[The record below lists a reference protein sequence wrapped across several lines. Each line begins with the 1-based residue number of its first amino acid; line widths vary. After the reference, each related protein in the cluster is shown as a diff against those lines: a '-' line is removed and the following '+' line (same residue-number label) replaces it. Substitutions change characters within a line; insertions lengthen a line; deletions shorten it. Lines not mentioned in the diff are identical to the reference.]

1 MRTFHYEIPLSG
13 DLPTSTTGMLDFTH
27 YLEQG
32 LKDGPDCLM
41 AYCIFPSD
49 SDVLESISLKGQNGQ
64 FTSLNLFTY
73 TKLYEGS
80 ENDLKACVAEN
91 LAMASE
97 EACLKTPVTV
107 NGNMIDHGLTGENPD
122 ILYHITEADRLP
134 DILQNGLIPG
144 NGSNHYKDMEN
155 HTYLCEGVDIAPWLC
170 ALPHLKHPAVVKVNT
185 KDIPSLEPGRFFT
198 DRSYIPDGYGEYRT
212 KGTIPPSAIQKIDL
226 TENTDLS
233 NIIRGQMKDACTLAL
248 DKDSR
253 NEVTRGLSRLSELG
267 FDNLSSL
274 PEEGNERYPWDNP
287 EIAENTN
294 KTIEA
299 LPWDDPKSFEDAINA
314 ISWDEPKQER

>member
-49 SDVLESISLKGQNGQ
+49 SDVLENISLKGKNGQ

-107 NGNMIDHGLTGENPD
+107 NGEVKDHGLTGENPEV
-122 ILYHITEADRLP
+122 LYHITEVDRLP

-155 HTYLCEGVDIAPWLC
+155 HTYLCEGWILRPGCAPCLIW
-170 ALPHLKHPAVVKVNT
+170 
-185 KDIPSLEPGRFFT
+185 S
-198 DRSYIPDGYGEYRT
+198 
-212 KGTIPPSAIQKIDL
+212 
-226 TENTDLS
+226 
-233 NIIRGQMKDACTLAL
+233 IR
-248 DKDSR
+248 
-253 NEVTRGLSRLSELG
+253 
-267 FDNLSSL
+267 
-274 PEEGNERYPWDNP
+274 RY
-287 EIAENTN
+287 
-294 KTIEA
+294 
-299 LPWDDPKSFEDAINA
+299 
-314 ISWDEPKQER
+314 

>member
-49 SDVLESISLKGQNGQ
+49 SDVLESISLKEQNGH

-97 EACLKTPVTV
+97 EACLKTPITV
-107 NGNMIDHGLTGENPD
+107 NGEVKDHGLTGENPEV
-122 ILYHITEADRLP
+122 LYHITEADRLP

-170 ALPHLKHPAVVKVNT
+170 ALPHLEHPVILKVNT
-185 KDIPSLEPGRFFT
+185 KDISGLEPGRFFT

-212 KGTIPPSAIQKIDL
+212 KGTIPPSAIQKVDL
-226 TENTDLS
+226 TDAPLLS
-233 NIIRGQMKDACTLAL
+233 DVMHAQMEEACSLAQ
-248 DKDSR
+248 DKGSR
-253 NEVTRGLSRLSELG
+253 DEVVRGLSRFSELG
-267 FDNLSSL
+267 LTDLPSL
-274 PEEGNERYPWDNP
+274 PEEGNDMYPWDD
-287 EIAENTN
+287 
-294 KTIEA
+294 
-299 LPWDDPKSFEDAINA
+299 LKSFEDAVNA
-314 ISWDEPKQER
+314 LPWDEPEQER